1 MAHGGCPK
9 PTTRLAF
16 SFALPLQLPYQFCS
30 TSSILSSFQATET
43 QRTRIAVARPCRIQ
57 KAECLVPQAER
68 KALLKEL
75 FDTYEL
81 ATRQWLQILA
91 SMFLKPLG
99 TAETI
104 EV

>member
-1 MAHGGCPK
+1 MAHGGGPK
-9 PTTRLAF
+9 PTTRLAVL
-16 SFALPLQLPYQFCS
+16 FALPLQLPYQFFS
-30 TSSILSSFQATET
+30 TSSIFSSFQATET
-43 QRTRIAVARPCRIQ
+43 QKTRIAVAIPSLIP
-57 KAECLVPQAER
+57 KTESLVPEAEG